1 MSSMPCEGLRCES
14 PFSEFESQRIRAHL
28 EELLGSR
35 PFAGSRRRQAFLRYV
50 VEETLAGQGSTIK
63 EANIAVD
70 VFGKGRDFDAQGGS
84 LVRVTGGDVRKCL
97 TQAYSLGLGQDL
109 RIELPLGGYQPT
121 FHFTSQPAESPEPAP
136 GPVTIKTLSEV
147 IPPACLDLDGSS
159 GWNFDYRGNLGSSP
173 GHVPHSVPLGS
184 PVAAVPG

>member
-1 MSSMPCEGLRCES
+1 MSSMPYEGLRCES

-50 VEETLAGQGSTIK
+50 VEETLAGQGSAIK

-70 VFGKGRDFDAQGGS
+70 VFGRNRDLEAQGSS

-97 TQAYSLGLGQDL
+97 AQAYSSGLGQDL

-121 FHFTSQPAESPEPAP
+121 FHFAVQPVEAPESLPAP
-136 GPVTIKTLSEV
+136 APE
-147 IPPACLDLDGSS
+147 
-159 GWNFDYRGNLGSSP
+159 N
-173 GHVPHSVPLGS
+173 GHGKL
-184 PVAAVPG
+184 